1 MDITKSIAEIVVDN
15 EELAFIKIRTMAWD
29 NGPTFDLIVRTHE
42 KVKKFYNLLWSQ
54 KKVSI
59 VIHFSR
65 GAIKVK
71 LTQVIGVKNDITGQ
85 YEYHFFWGEKK

>member
-1 MDITKSIAEIVVDN
+1 MK
-15 EELAFIKIRTMAWD
+15 
-29 NGPTFDLIVRTHE
+29 

-54 KKVSI
+54 KKVLI

-71 LTQVIGVKNDITGQ
+71 LTQVIGVKNDIIGQ
-85 YEYHFFWGEKK
+85 YEYHFFWVKKSSILATFYFI